1 MNNTYIVI
9 FAIENMTL
17 ANKQS
22 QIFLVHFWAT
32 SIIDLYIASC
42 VTLFSSI
49 FRRASVWIILPGH
62 IPTHS
67 PHDGNFY
74 LDPSCNSVVD
84 RCWIPRYC
92 RAVIGW
98 DKDCRS
104 RVISSRECDELPW
117 KRNIQRSTLFPLNLV
132 TFGCV
137 YFWSHDWTNNI
148 CD

>member
-1 MNNTYIVI
+1 MNNTYIII
-9 FAIENMTL
+9 FAIENMKL

-32 SIIDLYIASC
+32 SIIDLYIVSS
-42 VTLFSSI
+42 VTLFSFI
-49 FRRASVWIILPGH
+49 FRRASVWIFFPR
-62 IPTHS
+62 TH
-67 PHDGNFY
+67 PYTFAPWRKLY

-117 KRNIQRSTLFPLNLV
+117 KRNIQRLTLFPLNIV

-137 YFWSHDWTNNI
+137 YFWSHDWTNNF

>member
-1 MNNTYIVI
+1 MNNTYII
-9 FAIENMTL
+9 TFAIENMKL

-22 QIFLVHFWAT
+22 QIFLVHFEPHLLSPYT
-32 SIIDLYIASC
+32 SPQAWLC
-42 VTLFSSI
+42 
-49 FRRASVWIILPGH
+49 SVLSFVELRFKFFLPGH

-67 PHDGNFY
+67 PPDGNFY

-98 DKDCRS
+98 DKHCRS

-117 KRNIQRSTLFPLNLV
+117 KRNIQRLTLFPLTLV
-132 TFGCV
+132 TFCCV
-137 YFWSHDWTNNI
+137 YFWSHGWTNNI